1 MINNALRSLSH
12 GIMYKIIVNEDTSL
26 TTEVKDGQTY
36 IDGSAQDW
44 DMSQL
49 SDHRF
54 QILKNDKV
62 YNAEVVEINAD
73 HKHLTIKLNGKLI
86 SLEVKDSMDLLLE
99 KLGIE
104 HNSESVVKDVK
115 APMPGL
121 IIDVA
126 LVDGQEVKKGDTLL
140 ILEAMKMEN
149 VIKSPADGTISKVLI
164 RKGESVE
171 KNQILVE
178 F

>member
-1 MINNALRSLSH
+1 
-12 GIMYKIIVNEDTSL
+12 MYKIMINENTSL
-26 TTEVKDGQTY
+26 DTQVKDGQIY
-36 IDGSAQDW
+36 IDDSPHTW
-44 DMSQL
+44 DLSQL
-49 SDHRF
+49 SNHQF

-62 YNAEVVEINAD
+62 YNAELVQVSDGQKEFI
-73 HKHLTIKLNGKLI
+73 IKLNGKLI
-86 SLEVKDSMDLLLE
+86 SLAIKDSMDLLLE

-104 HNSESVVKDVK
+104 HDIENVVKDVK

-121 IIDVA
+121 IIDIA
-126 LVDGQEVKKGDTLL
+126 LKTDQEVKKGDTLL

-149 VIKSPADGTISKVLI
+149 VIKSPTNGIISKVHI
-164 RKGESVE
+164 KKGESVE

>member
-1 MINNALRSLSH
+1 
-12 GIMYKIIVNEDTSL
+12 MYKIIVNEGASF
-26 TTEVKDGQTY
+26 TTEVKNGQTLV
-36 IDGSAQDW
+36 DGSAQDW
-44 DMSQL
+44 DMSRL
-49 SDHRF
+49 SDHQF

-62 YNAEVVEINAD
+62 YNAELVNVSED
-73 HKHLTIKLNGKLI
+73 HKQLIIKLNGKLI
-86 SLEVKDSMDLLLE
+86 TLEVKDSMDLLLE

-121 IIDVA
+121 IIDIGLKV
-126 LVDGQEVKKGDTLL
+126 GQEVKKGDQLL

-149 VIKSPADGTISKVLI
+149 VIKSPADGVISKVLI

>member
-1 MINNALRSLSH
+1 
-12 GIMYKIIVNEDTSL
+12 MYKIIVNGDTSL
-26 TTEVKDGQTY
+26 DTEVKDGQTY
-36 IDGSAQDW
+36 INGNVQNW

-49 SDHRF
+49 SHHQF

-62 YNAEVVEINAD
+62 YNAELVDVSAD
-73 HKHLTIKLNGKLI
+73 QKQLTIKLNGKMI
-86 SLEVKDSMDLLLE
+86 SLAVKDSMDLLLE

-104 HNSESVVKDVK
+104 HTTESVVRDVK

-126 LVDGQEVKKGDTLL
+126 LETGQEVKKGDALL

-149 VIKSPADGTISKVLI
+149 VIKSPTDGIISKVHI
-164 RKGESVE
+164 KKGESVE